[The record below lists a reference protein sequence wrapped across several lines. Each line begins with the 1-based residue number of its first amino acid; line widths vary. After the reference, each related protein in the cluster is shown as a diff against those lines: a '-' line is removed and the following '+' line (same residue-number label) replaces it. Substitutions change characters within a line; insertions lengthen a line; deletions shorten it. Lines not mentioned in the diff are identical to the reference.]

1 MSVIIK
7 GEPSVHVPWR
17 GSPGL
22 SVNVVLEMDG
32 FNVDH
37 INVLSSWNG
46 EVVGKD
52 SDLISVDLYGVILV
66 EDVFLLGQLRGHVA
80 SSQCYRWVGS
90 ECV

>member
-1 MSVIIK
+1 MS
-7 GEPSVHVPWR
+7 GR

-22 SVNVVLEMDG
+22 TIDVVFEMDG

-46 EVVGKD
+46 EVVCKD
-52 SDLISVDLYGVILV
+52 SDLIPVDLYGVILV
-66 EDVFLLGQLRGHVA
+66 EDVFLLGQLRGHVV
-80 SSQCYRWVGS
+80 SSQCDRWVNS